1 MKAIFAILCCAAV
14 AAAGAAGRKPA
25 QPAARTA
32 AAPAKAAAQ
41 PAAQA
46 AGSDRLQIP
55 AGAVEA
61 EPGLFHSTDAA
72 GHKWVYHPTPFGVSR
87 WEEGASASAPAAPG
101 AAPEMKAFEEGDSV
115 RFERHTP
122 FGVSVWRQKK
132 TELNDKERA
141 VWERRQG
148 PVAGQD

>member
-1 MKAIFAILCCAAV
+1 MKTIFAILCCAAV
-14 AAAGAAGRKPA
+14 AAAGGKPA
-25 QPAARTA
+25 QRT
-32 AAPAKAAAQ
+32 KAAAR

-55 AGAVEA
+55 AGAVET
-61 EPGLFHSTDAA
+61 EPGLFRSTDAA
-72 GHKWVYHPTPFGVSR
+72 GRQWVYRRTPFGVSR
-87 WEEGASASAPAAPG
+87 WEEGASASAPAVPG

-115 RFERHTP
+115 RFERRTP

-141 VWERRQG
+141 VWERRQD
-148 PVAGQD
+148 PAAGQD